1 MGSAAQ
7 AFRYARLR
15 RSQTAP
21 QRGAEMRND
30 SEISHERTT
39 GKQLGE
45 LTSTPRSS
53 SAVQPLVVAG
63 LAPSELA
70 TVTTVSG
77 ASSGPLRLEEHPPER
92 GAPVHPPVFLE
103 RRARPRNGKSVRAL
117 NVTIAAMTLIILSP
131 LMVLIA

>member
-15 RSQTAP
+15 RSRTAP
-21 QRGAEMRND
+21 PRGAENRND
-30 SEISHERTT
+30 SEISHERTA

-45 LTSTPRSS
+45 LTNARTA

-77 ASSGPLRLEEHPPER
+77 ASSGPLQLQEHPPEHR
-92 GAPVHPPVFLE
+92 MPVDPPVFLE
-103 RRARPRNGKSVRAL
+103 RRARPRNGKSVRA
-117 NVTIAAMTLIILSP
+117 
-131 LMVLIA
+131 